1 MSITQSLT
9 RPLTSAITSPLT
21 APGIGGGGLPN
32 TMVVELAS
40 GYLYARFPWD
50 ATDDAVQVMKVTA
63 DTPSMA
69 TTGTVQ
75 PWGIRKIP
83 KATSRTGII
92 AAYNASVL
100 YLADQSDDSAPMRY
114 NNTFVGGN
122 HGPAV
127 AVKITCA
134 AGHGKTVAD
143 IGSQWQD
150 SSGNQC
156 WIIEIIN
163 STELTFMRA
172 NIGAN
177 AEQWFYFATLDA
189 GTMTHVAGATNTTSF
204 AASAAPNWPAT
215 REVRSCLKD
224 LSRVIKINGTTTI
237 SADGVYD
244 CQFVVVEES
253 YGIINPNSLLDY
265 LVAGRPWAST
275 PSFTAP
281 AVATQVLVAY
291 DHEIHSNG
299 SYSINGRVEF
309 VQKVS
314 MFDGTGYVGFVQAQ
328 PITWA
333 SGVGS
338 LSMYIRGQGP
348 IVGGIKTWQFQNVEV
363 ISGAFEDLDFV
374 KATWVDANNPPDR
387 MVQFARDGSANKLQ
401 GFAVGYSRLP
411 GTGAGTSLKDWQGV
425 SSGWCSSARKM
436 YPRCLTRDADA
447 LGLGPYDPI
456 PAGAVVQATAYRVF
470 YDLAALP
477 EATTAAVRLY
487 DGGAEVILDF
497 HQNVSNYAI
506 PVPAHLNGK
515 AVTIVTSNGNLTLDA
530 SSVSAGTIPITVTGS
545 YGAAVLQVA

>member
-1 MSITQSLT
+1 MTF
-9 RPLTSAITSPLT
+9 
-21 APGIGGGGLPN
+21 
-32 TMVVELAS
+32 ELAS
-40 GYLYARFPWD
+40 GYIYARFPWD
-50 ATDDAVQVMKVTA
+50 ATDDAVQVIKVTA
-63 DTPSMA
+63 DTPSM
-69 TTGTVQ
+69 TETGTVQ
-75 PWGIRKIP
+75 PWGVRKIP

-100 YLADQSDDSAPMRY
+100 YLAGQNDDPAPMRY

-122 HGPAV
+122 HGPA
-127 AVKITCA
+127 CA
-134 AGHGKTVAD
+134 LKFTATAHGKTVGD
-143 IGSQWQD
+143 IGSRWQD
-150 SSGNQC
+150 SAGTQC
-156 WIIEIIN
+156 TLIEIVN
-163 STELTFMRA
+163 ANELTLMRD
-172 NIGAN
+172 NSGSN
-177 AEQWFYFATLDA
+177 SDEWLFYLNLVA
-189 GTMTHVAGATNTTSF
+189 GTVTHVAGATNPASF
-204 AASAAPNWPAT
+204 SVSSPSV
-215 REVRSCLKD
+215 REIKTCLKD

-253 YGIINPNSLLDY
+253 YGIINPKSLLDY

-299 SYSINGRVEF
+299 SYSINARVEF
-309 VQKVS
+309 VQKVN
-314 MFDGTGYVGFVQAQ
+314 MFDGTGYVGLVQAQ

-363 ISGAFEDLDFV
+363 ISGAFEALDFV

-425 SSGWCSSARKM
+425 SSGWCSSGRKM
-436 YPRCLTRDADA
+436 YPRCLTRGADA
-447 LGLGPYDPI
+447 LGLGLYDSI

-477 EATTAAVRLY
+477 EATTSAVRLY

-515 AVTIVTSNGNLTLDA
+515 AVTIVTSNGNLTLNA
-530 SSVSAGTIPITVTGS
+530 SSVSAGAILITVTGS
-545 YGAAVLQVA
+545 YGTAVLQVA